1 MKLSFRKKDNPKRH
15 LLIPEANQSR
25 GEDQRFEQSILL
37 EAAEHASEKKSIED
51 LKADLQTAMDLELS
65 TIPPYLSALYSI
77 KEGTNLESVEIIKS
91 VVIEEMLHMVM
102 VANLLNA
109 VGGTPSIGTFT
120 PNYPSQ
126 LPGNVMPQLIVPLAP
141 FSIDSIRTFEK
152 IEHPEGA
159 LQFLSEKDKELAR
172 NSADPSFTGIG
183 EFYKAIKD
191 TLIKLEKEAQN
202 KGESIFTPNRNQ
214 VSDEQYYGSGGKI
227 ITVNNLTDAIQ
238 LIDEIVGQGEGTLG
252 TIFSQE
258 YDPKDDDYKLFGP
271 DVEEYAHYFRF
282 KEIRF
287 GRFYAV
293 TDSAHRD
300 SPNKGLPTGQP
311 FKVDWGAMYNFR
323 PNPKLSD
330 YDKGSAVYEKSLE
343 FSKTYTALLKNIN
356 LACNGQPDQLIKGV
370 TLMYDL
376 KYKAMELMKIP
387 LDDGKYTA
395 GPCFEIVDCD

>member
-1 MKLSFRKKDNPKRH
+1 MSSIFRKKEDQKRH
-15 LLIPEANQSR
+15 QLIPQAKKLLGKTN
-25 GEDQRFEQSILL
+25 RFEEEVLQAAS
-37 EAAEHASEKKSIED
+37 EAVSEKKTIKD
-51 LKADLQTAMDLELS
+51 LRNDLQTAMDLELS

-77 KEGTNLESVEIIKS
+77 QEGTNLESVEIIRS

-109 VGGTPSIGTFT
+109 VGGKPVIGQFT
-120 PNYPSQ
+120 PDYPSK
-126 LPGNVMPQLIVPLAP
+126 LPGDVIPQLTVPLTP
-141 FSIDSIRTFEK
+141 FSVEAIRIFEK

-159 LQFLSEKDKELAR
+159 LQFLSEKEKEKVLKEGTKGY
-172 NSADPSFTGIG
+172 TGIG

-191 TLIKLEKEAQN
+191 TMIRLEKAAEK

-214 VSDEQYYGSGGKI
+214 VTDEQYYGAGGKI
-227 ITVNNLTDAIQ
+227 ITVNNLNDAIR

-258 YDPKDDDYKLFGP
+258 YDPKDDEYMVFGP

-287 GRFYAV
+287 GRFYSV

-300 SPNKGLPTGQP
+300 SPNKGLPTGQK
-311 FKVDWGAMYNFR
+311 FKVDWNSVYNFR
-323 PNPKLSD
+323 PNPRLSD
-330 YDKGSAVYEKSLE
+330 YKKGTDLYDKSLD
-343 FSKTYTALLKNIN
+343 FSKTYTKLLKNIN
-356 LACNGQPDQLIKGV
+356 DACNGQPDLLIKGV

-376 KYKAMELMKIP
+376 KYKAIELMKIP
-387 LDDGKYTA
+387 LPNSSETA
-395 GPCFEIVDCD
+395 GPCFQIVD